1 MTSSNVHINSNCSL
15 KNRLKGETSYHDNP
29 GDSDSGLD
37 LAGGRGSD
45 GFMTISI

>member
-15 KNRLKGETSYHDNP
+15 KNRLKGETSYHENP
-29 GDSDSGLD
+29 GDSDSGSD
-37 LAGGRGSD
+37 PGGSRGSD